1 MDRKE
6 SQQDERIAAE
16 DVILLYKGLL
26 YYVIRPIVA
35 NENLL
40 DDCYSEICQIII
52 SNYEK
57 YDEKKG
63 SLTAWLT
70 RVARNGA
77 LNFKNNKKNIIMAGE
92 EDNIPEIAD
101 YDTPEDQLIRK
112 ENRKELAD
120 AINTLSREELNLLL
134 RKYYYMQSTKQ
145 IGAELGLSE
154 RAVEGKLYRI
164 KKKLIKK
171 IGGQDD
177 A

>member
-77 LNFKNNKKNIIMAGE
+77 LNLKNNKKNIIMAGE

-101 YDTPEDQLIRK
+101 YDTPEVQLIRK